1 MKMTLDEIA
10 RMAGVS
16 KATVS
21 RVIHDSPNGV
31 GAKTRE
37 RVREVLQRVNY
48 DNESLILAK
57 PQVRSGSIGLIL
69 PDITNPF
76 FAELAR
82 EISNEAMHRDYTVFL
97 GSTGFSIDTE
107 ERMIATFVSKK
118 IDGLLL
124 VSTGETVQD
133 GHLLLEK
140 YKIPCVLVD
149 RDVEGLKCAAKILSD
164 NAQMSYSLCEML
176 IAQGSSDLVYITGP
190 SNTSTSR
197 ERLEGYKR
205 ALARFKIA
213 LQEERIQI
221 GDYTLESGYNAIL
234 KLERAGIRYST
245 VLAAN
250 DLMAMGAMKAL
261 AELGYGVPGDVQVI
275 GYDNIVYSQYTDP
288 PLTTVQQPTIE
299 MGRLSVQTL
308 IAVLDGKKDV
318 PQITRLRPKL
328 LKRKTTK

>member
-1 MKMTLDEIA
+1 MKITLDEIA

-31 GAKTRE
+31 GAETRA
-37 RVREVLQRVNY
+37 RVLEVLRRVNY
-48 DNESLILAK
+48 DSESLLLSK
-57 PQVRSGSIGLIL
+57 PQNRSGSVGLVV

-82 EISNEAMHRDYTVFL
+82 EISNEAMRRDYTVLF
-97 GSTGFSIDTE
+97 GNTGFSIEAE
-107 ERMIATFVSKK
+107 ERMIGTFVAKK

-124 VSTGETVQD
+124 VTAGETVRD

-140 YKIPCVLVD
+140 YRIPCVLID
-149 RDVEGLKCAAKILSD
+149 RDVEGMNCAAKILSD
-164 NAQMSYSLCEML
+164 NAQMSYSLCEMF
-176 IAQGSSDLVYITGP
+176 INQGSRDVVYITGS

-197 ERLEGYKR
+197 ERLEGYRK
-205 ALARFKIA
+205 ALARFKIPYR
-213 LQEERIQI
+213 EERIQI

-234 KLERAGIRYST
+234 NLERAGIRYSA

-250 DLMAMGAMKAL
+250 DLMAMGAMRAL
-261 AELGYGVPGDVQVI
+261 EELGYDIPGEVQVI

-299 MGRLSVQTL
+299 MGRLGMQAL
-308 IAVLDGKKDV
+308 FAAMEGKKDFPKV
-318 PQITRLRPKL
+318 TRLRPRL